1 MVVALVVVRLILIFE
16 QKAFEQYPAH
26 KHDPNSNASSGDEWS
41 ASLEKWPCESH
52 GYYEF

>member
-1 MVVALVVVRLILIFE
+1 VVVVVVVLLILIFE
-16 QKAFEQYPAH
+16 QKAFEQYP
-26 KHDPNSNASSGDEWS
+26 NSNASSSDEWS